1 MREYLVKTKRVG
13 DQLVVALPRDLVQAE
28 QLSEGVLVKIAVQ
41 KAQKQVLSAQQKDD
55 GLGVEDPWR
64 LLE

>member
-1 MREYLVKTKRVG
+1 
-13 DQLVVALPRDLVQAE
+13 VVALPRDLVREE
-28 QLSEGVLVKIAVQ
+28 QLSEGILLKITVQ
-41 KAQKQVLSAQQKDD
+41 KAQKQVLSAQKKDD